1 MCYILQVCD
10 EPVAYMYDTPGKKF
24 LVYNN
29 VTILKAAMLVVNTTH
44 VYCIIYMKMMFT
56 CSSQRK
62 EMLLFGRHD
71 ITCKPAINCKHL

>member
-10 EPVAYMYDTPGKKF
+10 EPVAYMYDTPGKNSWF
-24 LVYNN
+24 
-29 VTILKAAMLVVNTTH
+29 TTMCQLKAAMLVVS
-44 VYCIIYMKMMFT
+44 IINISRRIDMKMKF
-56 CSSQRK
+56 SSQRK